1 MKLVRRTFQA
11 AGKTCAKVL
20 WHEGVWLR
28 RVKKPEACGK
38 SNGGSAWRRSQEET
52 EGAGPGS
59 WGSLPRP
66 SQCCGLSRCRRPRGG
81 LPGRAQGY
89 PDLVWASQKCA
100 VCPVGLFGPQDAQLL
115 VGVGQDVSSSMDGE
129 GGEGKRRKRG
139 REEGERREGR
149 GRPCRVAVTTRRRLH
164 HGAPPV
170 GSFCSFP
177 DGNTTSASGDVPVL
191 APGQG
196 NLLQVGLI

>member
-20 WHEGVWLR
+20 RHEGVWLR

-38 SNGGSAWRRSQEET
+38 SKGGSTWRRSQEET

-100 VCPVGLFGPQDAQLL
+100 VGCLDHRTHSSLWGLGKTYPPPWM
-115 VGVGQDVSSSMDGE
+115 GRGE
-129 GGEGKRRKRG
+129 KGKGGRG
-139 REEGERREGR
+139 AERRERGGR
-149 GRPCRVAVTTRRRLH
+149 EGEGHA
-164 HGAPPV
+164 G
-170 GSFCSFP
+170 
-177 DGNTTSASGDVPVL
+177 
-191 APGQG
+191 
-196 NLLQVGLI
+196 